1 MQKPTTT
8 EIAAKGGK
16 SGMSLFLVT
25 VFMATVAW
33 FVWWGLG
40 YTGFNH
46 PFVFILAC
54 AFGLFMAFNIGGNDV
69 ANSFGTSVG
78 AGTLSITQALIVAAL
93 FEVSGALIA
102 GKEVTD
108 TISKGIVDLSAI
120 DIQPMQFVFVMMSA
134 LIAAADGYHDL
145 YTIMQQA
152 PRNLKPN
159 GWLLMEHGWQQ
170 GEKLRARATSSGD
183 WHNIA
188 THQDYAGR
196 DRITEMQ
203 KRG

>member
-8 EIAAKGGK
+8 EIVAKGGK

-25 VFMATVAW
+25 VSIATVAW

-78 AGTLSITQALIVAAL
+78 AGTLSITQALIVAAV
-93 FEVSGALIA
+93 FEVSGAVIA
-102 GKEVTD
+102 GGDLAGIQALRPDAAGARLPRGAPEDRARRSGQRRPVRCRYDDNVVGIPYFKAGAHRFWGQDRLDAFLQHLGMADDGAPDGDDARTD
-108 TISKGIVDLSAI
+108 T
-120 DIQPMQFVFVMMSA
+120 
-134 LIAAADGYHDL
+134 
-145 YTIMQQA
+145 
-152 PRNLKPN
+152 
-159 GWLLMEHGWQQ
+159 
-170 GEKLRARATSSGD
+170 AR
-183 WHNIA
+183 
-188 THQDYAGR
+188 GR
-196 DRITEMQ
+196 R
-203 KRG
+203 